1 MARIYDIPTKYVNIT
16 EKQFTKLLKQIEE
29 RQYTADELEIRT
41 ELNDKF
47 YENNLYDRRVILLTQ
62 ALKQNP
68 HIQKLSLIVQSISDD
83 GAKALS
89 EIEHLTDIDV
99 GYNFIRMGGA
109 VALLN
114 ANLTRLSIEQNN
126 DLDSASS
133 MESVSAMHEAL
144 AENQTL
150 TELILNWTWLGNNTV
165 AQILANNTSI
175 KKLHLVH
182 NHAYIEGLR
191 PIADN
196 NTLQYL
202 DLSECKL
209 TDHAAEII
217 SKNASLLTL
226 IVNISNITN
235 KGGAFLSTHP
245 TLRTLYIKDS
255 EMTAPGLE
263 CFLHSNLRKVVPD
276 NETKTKIS
284 EFEICEFERAFRYIR
299 EEKEYLLTN
308 SIYEQAVDLGGDV
321 NAGDTG
327 AE

>member
-16 EKQFTKLLKQIEE
+16 EAQFNKLLKQIED
-29 RQYTADELEIRT
+29 RQYTANELEIRT

-47 YENNLYDRRVILLTQ
+47 HENKLCDQRVILLAQ

-68 HIQKLSLIVQSISDD
+68 CIRKLSLIVQSIADD
-83 GAKALS
+83 GAKVLS
-89 EIEHLTDIDV
+89 EIESLTDVDV
-99 GYNFIRMGGA
+99 GYNSIRAEGA
-109 VALLN
+109 AALVN
-114 ANLTRLSIEQNN
+114 ANLTRLSIEQNPGLN
-126 DLDSASS
+126 TGS
-133 MESVSAMHEAL
+133 MTHVIAMQEAF
-144 AENQTL
+144 AENRTI
-150 TELILNWTWLGNNTV
+150 TELNLNWTNSHDELIK
-165 AQILANNTSI
+165 ILMNNTSI

-182 NHAYIEGLR
+182 NHSYVEGLR

-202 DLSECKL
+202 DLSECDL

-217 SKNASLLTL
+217 SKNSSLLTL
-226 IVNISNITN
+226 IVNVSNITN

-263 CFLHSNLRKVVPD
+263 CFLHSNLRTVVPD
-276 NETKTKIS
+276 NEQKTKIS
-284 EFEICEFERAFRYIR
+284 EFEICEFERAFRCIR

-308 SIYEQAVDLGGDV
+308 SIYEQAVDLGGDSV
-321 NAGDTG
+321 D
-327 AE
+327 AETT